1 MPKIIVK
8 IKHIKSSKKV
18 GGLINYISKREG
30 VDKSVNEKVLVG
42 KPSKKQLE
50 FIENMIKDSP
60 EIKKSF
66 EYEDYIENPTKQ
78 NASALITTIAE
89 NNPDT
94 FQNKEIYLNYIATR
108 PNVEKVSSHGL
119 FGSED
124 NINLAEVKRE
134 VENINGTVWTPI
146 ISLKRED
153 AERLGYDNAEIWQSL
168 IRSKQI
174 QLAEIFKIKYDNFKW
189 YAAFHNEAGHPHLH
203 MVVYSTGDDKGFI
216 KENDIEKVKSILAND
231 IFKNDMYEIYDDKTK
246 AREKVAEEV
255 KKKIGNL
262 ADRVRQKDY
271 SDSEIC
277 EMLLKLSASLKNC
290 KGRKQYGYLPQKVKA
305 EVDEILKTI
314 AKDDD
319 VKNLYNEWCEFQ
331 RKIYGIY
338 TDKEIEFAPMWENKE
353 FKKLKNAIISEAE
366 KLGDDRIFVTQTQ
379 MGDEVKTEVE
389 NEKIVEDEDDSTEN
403 EYEEKQNESESS
415 HFNLQVIS
423 SATNLFC
430 RLASIVEDDTS
441 RKIDGFSKSIVDSKE
456 RKRIMKKKQSLG
468 MKMG

>member
-8 IKHIKSSKKV
+8 IKHLKASKKV
-18 GGLINYISKREG
+18 GGLIDYVAKREG
-30 VDKSVNEKVLVG
+30 VDKTVNEQISVV
-42 KPSKKQLE
+42 KPTEKQLE
-50 FIENMIKDSP
+50 FIDKMLSECPDV
-60 EIKKSF
+60 KKSF

-94 FQNKEIYLNYIATR
+94 FRNKEIYLNYIATR

-124 NINLAEVKRE
+124 NINLAEVKKE
-134 VENINGTVWTPI
+134 IENINGTVWTPI

-153 AERLGYDNAEIWQSL
+153 AERLGYDNAEMWQSL
-168 IRSKQI
+168 ICSKQM

-203 MVVYSTGDDKGFI
+203 MVVYSTSDDKGFI
-216 KENDIEKVKSILAND
+216 TEKDIEKVKSILAND
-231 IFKNDMYEIYDDKTK
+231 IFKNDMYELYDDKTK
-246 AREKVAEEV
+246 AREKLVKEV
-255 KKKIGNL
+255 KKKIKL
-262 ADRVRQKDY
+262 LSDKVREKDY

-277 EMLLKLSASLKNC
+277 EMLVKLSVSLKNC
-290 KGRKQYGYLPQKVKA
+290 KGRKQYGYLPPKVKA
-305 EVDEILKTI
+305 EVDEILKMI
-314 AKDDD
+314 AKDED
-319 VKNLYNEWCEFQ
+319 VQNLYNEWCGLQ

-338 TDKEIEFAPMWENKE
+338 TDKEIEFAPLWENKE

-366 KLGDDRIFVTQTQ
+366 KAGDDRIFVAEENETQAEE
-379 MGDEVKTEVE
+379 DENVEEENEGEQNKTER
-389 NEKIVEDEDDSTEN
+389 KIN
-403 EYEEKQNESESS
+403 
-415 HFNLQVIS
+415 HFNSRVIS

-430 RLASIVEDDTS
+430 RLASIIEDDTD
-441 RKIDGFSKSIVDSKE
+441 RKLDGFKKSIVDSKE
-456 RKRIMKKKQSLG
+456 RKRLMKKKQSMG

>member
-8 IKHIKSSKKV
+8 IKHLKASKTVV
-18 GGLINYISKREG
+18 GFLNYISNRDG

-42 KPSKKQLE
+42 KPTTKQLE
-50 FIENMIKDSP
+50 FIDEMIESSP

-94 FQNKEIYLNYIATR
+94 FQSKEIYLNYIATR
-108 PNVEKVSSHGL
+108 PRVEKMSSHGL

-124 NINLAEVKRE
+124 NVNLSEVKKE
-134 VENINGTVWTPI
+134 IENINGTLWTPI

-153 AERLGYDNAEIWQSL
+153 AERLGYDNAEMWQSL
-168 IRSKQI
+168 IRSKQM

-203 MVVYSTGDDKGFI
+203 MVVYSTGDDNGFI
-216 KENDIEKVKSILAND
+216 TEKDIEKVKSILAND
-231 IFKNDMYEIYDDKTK
+231 IFKNDMYELYDNKTK
-246 AREKVAEEV
+246 AREKLAKEV
-255 KKKIGNL
+255 REKIKL
-262 ADRVRQKDY
+262 LSDAVREKDY

-277 EMLLKLSASLKNC
+277 EMLLKLSSSLKNC
-290 KGRKQYGYLPQKVKA
+290 KGRKQYGYLPPKVKA

-314 AKDDD
+314 AEDDD
-319 VKNLYNEWCEFQ
+319 VQNLYNEWCGLQ

-338 TDKEIEFAPMWENKE
+338 TDKEIEFAPMWKNKE

-366 KLGDDRIFVTQTQ
+366 NLGDDRIFVA
-379 MGDEVKTEVE
+379 EE
-389 NEKIVEDEDDSTEN
+389 NETQAEENENAEEDESTEN
-403 EYEEKQNESESS
+403 EVEENKVERKIN
-415 HFNLQVIS
+415 HLNPQVIS

-430 RLASIVEDDTS
+430 RLASIIEDDTD
-441 RKIDGFSKSIVDSKE
+441 RKIDGFRKTIVDSKE
-456 RKRIMKKKQSLG
+456 RKRLMKKKQSMG